1 MRCGGAGSHV
11 PFAEFAVTCVV
22 ARESVEA
29 YWNLNIAERARVRPA
44 TAHDVDAIVAI
55 MNEAIASRVAF
66 DQTPKTRED
75 GKRWFA
81 EHDDRYALLVA
92 VDNEGTVCGF
102 GTLNRHHSEDDSHQG
117 VASIKCYLASGAQ
130 RRGLGTLL
138 LGEIERHARRNDF
151 HKLVVRTYPANRG
164 SRRLLRNFGFRV
176 VGVYKRDGIVDGTY
190 IDVMALEKLL
200 SPGHYRIGNPGTPE

>member
-1 MRCGGAGSHV
+1 ME
-11 PFAEFAVTCVV
+11 P
-22 ARESVEA
+22 
-29 YWNLNIAERARVRPA
+29 YWNVNIAERACVRLA
-44 TAHDVDAIVAI
+44 TLRDLDAIVAI

-66 DQTPKTRED
+66 DQTPKTHDD

-81 EHDDRYALLVA
+81 EHDARYAMLVA
-92 VDNEGTVCGF
+92 VDDEGTVCGF
-102 GTLNRHHSEDDSHQG
+102 ATLNRHHPEDDSHQG

-151 HKLVVRTYPANRG
+151 HKLVVRTFPANRG
-164 SRRLLRNFGFRV
+164 SRRLLRNFGYRV
-176 VGVYKRDGIVDGTY
+176 VGVYKRDGIVDGAY